1 MCFELDSLPP
11 ILPIAGAAVDSEDL
25 ELEASDG
32 TKFAAFEAR
41 AEEPLGPAVLVLP
54 PVRSLRGRLRG
65 IRQARPGLPPIDQLN
80 AVAWPLRVRG
90 LERLGAL
97 DVVRERLAAEDA
109 FDALRELDE
118 ALDLLDGYERQE
130 ERRAI
135 TGEGYRTLWPVVR
148 QA

>member
-1 MCFELDSLPP
+1 MC
-11 ILPIAGAAVDSEDL
+11 L
-25 ELEASDG
+25 EIGRSIPD
-32 TKFAAFEAR
+32 R
-41 AEEPLGPAVLVLP
+41 VLVLP

>member
-1 MCFELDSLPP
+1 MDG
-11 ILPIAGAAVDSEDL
+11 GAFHIDHQAL
-25 ELEASDG
+25 REALGSVEHVLVR
-32 TKFAAFEAR
+32 FATVGERLFIDFRGGQHER
-41 AEEPLGPAVLVLP
+41 PAVLVLP

-97 DVVRERLAAEDA
+97 DVVRERLAGEDA